1 MKQTKQTR
9 INQVNLEGI
18 GAEIDSILRGYV
30 KAESV
35 TESREEKK
43 AEEYFVHYLSK
54 IPYFE
59 KHSEHMGSW
68 PIPDDPFDR
77 AVAYGMVKGK
87 GADTIVLL
95 HHNDVVG
102 VEDFKQLAAYAFSPD
117 ELAEKLT
124 EMQESFAPA
133 TRADLLSGEYLFGR
147 GVCDMK
153 GGGSIQLALIN
164 RYSQLTDFTGNLVVI
179 GVPDEENLSAGM
191 RAGISLLCH
200 LQETYGLR
208 YRLMINSEP
217 HQRRDSKIG
226 VFSEGS
232 VGKLMPFF
240 YIRGYL
246 AHAGKVFEGLNPLN
260 LMSAIVRKT
269 ELATEF
275 SDVVGKEAAP
285 PPTWLFLKDGKEQY
299 DVSMPL
305 SISGCLSI
313 LTLNRTPQGILDKVR
328 EISQAAFS
336 EIITEMNQRYH
347 RFLEVTGQ
355 PRQDL
360 PWQVKVVDFAELFD
374 EARASHGSD
383 FEQAYREKKKE
394 LEAAAVRK
402 EHSLMEIHSMLVEFL
417 FGYIDDLSP
426 RVVFGLIPPYYPNV
440 CNEFLPL
447 KLKEGAVDGLSG
459 RLAEFTQK
467 TYGQDYEKESFYTGI
482 SDLSYT
488 AISHSQE
495 IVKTLQ
501 AAMPFFGTAYSLP
514 IRLIEK
520 ITMPCINIGP
530 WGKDFHKMTERV
542 LKEDL
547 YERTPHIID
556 ETIRLLLG

>member
-1 MKQTKQTR
+1 MEQTR
-9 INQVNLEGI
+9 INQVNLDGI
-18 GAEIDSILRGYV
+18 GEEIDSILRGYV

-35 TESREEKK
+35 TESKEEKK
-43 AEEYFVHYLSK
+43 AEQYFVSCLSK
-54 IPYFE
+54 LPYFME
-59 KHSEHMGSW
+59 HPDHMGSW
-68 PIPDDPFDR
+68 PIPDDPFER

-102 VEDFKQLAAYAFSPD
+102 VEDFKQLAPYAFSPD
-117 ELAEKLT
+117 ELAEKLM
-124 EMQESFAPA
+124 EIQESFGSEA
-133 TRADLLSGEYLFGR
+133 REDLLSGEYLFGR

-153 GGGSIQLALIN
+153 GGGSIQLALID
-164 RYSQLTDFTGNLVVI
+164 RYSRLADFTGNLVVI

-200 LQETYGLR
+200 LKETFGLR

-217 HQRRDSKIG
+217 HQRKNPQSG

-275 SDVVGKEAAP
+275 SDVVGREAAP

-313 LTLNRTPQGILDKVR
+313 LTLNQTPQGILDKVR
-328 EISQAAFS
+328 QVSQSAFS
-336 EIITEMNQRYH
+336 EVIAEMNQRYH

-355 PRQDL
+355 PLQDL
-360 PWQVKVVDFAELFD
+360 PWKEKVVDFAQLFE
-374 EARASHGSD
+374 EARASHGSA
-383 FEQAYREKKKE
+383 FEEAFQKKKKE
-394 LEAAAVRK
+394 LEDAAVRK
-402 EHSLMEIHSMLVEFL
+402 KYSLMEIHSMLVEFL

-440 CNEFLPL
+440 CNEFLPSR
-447 KLKEGAVDGLSG
+447 LKEGAVEGLSG
-459 RLAEFTQK
+459 RLAEFTRK
-467 TYGQDYEKESFYTGI
+467 TYEQDYEKENFYTGI

-488 AISHSQE
+488 AVSHSQE
-495 IVKTLQ
+495 IVKTLEE
-501 AAMPFFGTAYSLP
+501 AMPFFGSAYTLP
-514 IRLIEK
+514 IALIEK
-520 ITMPCINIGP
+520 IAMPCINIGP

-547 YERTPHIID
+547 YERTPRII
-556 ETIRLLLG
+556 EEAIRLILG

>member
-1 MKQTKQTR
+1 MEQTR
-9 INQVNLEGI
+9 INQVNLDGI
-18 GAEIDSILRGYV
+18 GEEIDSILRGYV

-43 AEEYFVHYLSK
+43 AEQYFVNCLSK
-54 IPYFE
+54 LPYFKE
-59 KHSEHMGSW
+59 HPDHMGSW
-68 PIPDDPFDR
+68 PIPDDPFER
-77 AVAYGMVKGK
+77 AVAYAMVKGK
-87 GADTIVLL
+87 GSDTIVFL

-102 VEDFKQLAAYAFSPD
+102 VEDFKQLAPFAFSPD
-117 ELAEKLT
+117 ELAKKLT
-124 EMQESFAPA
+124 EIQESFGTQA
-133 TRADLLSGEYLFGR
+133 REDLLSGEYLFGR

-153 GGGSIQLALIN
+153 GGGSIQLALID
-164 RYSQLTDFTGNLVVI
+164 RYSRLKDFTGNLVVI

-191 RAGISLLCH
+191 REGINLLCH
-200 LQETYGLR
+200 LQETFGLR

-217 HQRRDSKIG
+217 HQRKESQRG

-232 VGKLMPFF
+232 VGKLMPFV
-240 YIRGYL
+240 YVRGYL

-275 SDVVGKEAAP
+275 SDVVGAEAAP

-305 SISGCLSI
+305 SIAGCLSI
-313 LTLNRTPQGILDKVR
+313 LTLNQTPQGILDKVR
-328 EISQAAFS
+328 EISETAFS
-336 EIITEMNQRYH
+336 QIIAEMNQRYH
-347 RFLEVTGQ
+347 RFLEVTKQ
-355 PRQDL
+355 PLQDL
-360 PWQVKVVDFAELFD
+360 PWKVKVVDFAELFE
-374 EARASHGSD
+374 EAKASYGSA
-383 FEQAYREKKKE
+383 FLQSFREKKKE
-394 LEAAAVRK
+394 LEEAAVQK
-402 EHSLMEIHSMLVEFL
+402 KYSLMQIHSMLVEFL
-417 FGYIDDLSP
+417 FDFIDDLSP

-440 CNEFLPL
+440 CNEFLSPER
-447 KLKEGAVDGLSG
+447 KEGAVEGLSG
-459 RLAEFTQK
+459 RLAEFTKK
-467 TYGQDYEKESFYTGI
+467 TYGQDYEKENFYTGI

-501 AAMPFFGTAYSLP
+501 QAMPFFGTAYTLP
-514 IRLIEK
+514 IELIEK

-556 ETIRLLLG
+556 EAVRLILG